1 MYEIKKTKKGY
12 DIKLTRGDYFAT
24 YIGITDIDEP
34 YQPVEGDKLR
44 FAIKH
49 NILKS
54 DGSDYTD
61 ASPLVNINIP
71 LDTCLLQVQSADTKS
86 LAFGEYAYD
95 IELTHA
101 DGKPD
106 TFIKGILE
114 LTEEVY

>member
-1 MYEIKKTKKGY
+1 MYEIKKTKTGY
-12 DIKLTRGDYFAT
+12 NIKLTRGDYFASV
-24 YIGITDIDEP
+24 IGITEIDEP
-34 YQPVEGDKLR
+34 YEPVEGDRLR

-49 NILKS
+49 NVLNA

-61 ASPLVNINIP
+61 TAPLANISIP
-71 LDTCLLQVQSADTKS
+71 LDTCLLQIQPSDTKS

-101 DGKPD
+101 DGRVD

>member
-1 MYEIKKTKKGY
+1 MYEIKKTKNGY

-49 NILKS
+49 NILKA

-61 ASPLVNINIP
+61 TQPLVNIPIP
-71 LDTCLLQVQSADTKS
+71 LDTCLLQIQSEHTKS

-95 IELTHA
+95 IELTHV